1 MTKDLLLYFALLLW
15 FVVPSQAQPTI
26 FAPHMEAEIGEVIEV
41 GVYIKDVDTLSS
53 MQFAMDWDD
62 SVIEYQEVKDFALP
76 LHSAASFFLSTT
88 GKLRT
93 IWVDQITPTAS
104 GIEIDNNEPLYKL
117 VFKVIGDPADITDIS
132 FGEDAVDME
141 PTFFVDATG
150 ASGTTLDIEF
160 DFGSVTIPS
169 TNSNK
174 NILSD
179 NAPFNISQNKPN
191 PFTEFTQI
199 PFYSSKSQNI
209 TITVTDIIG
218 QEVLQYTNYYPSGDH
233 FYLIEKDNFHS
244 DGTYFYTVSSDIF
257 SITKKMIFKNNN

>member
-26 FAPHMEAEIGEVIEV
+26 FAPHMEVEPSEVIEV
-41 GVYIKDVDTLSS
+41 GVYIKEVDTLSS
-53 MQFAMDWDD
+53 MQFAMDWDE

-76 LHSAASFFLSTT
+76 LHSSAGFFLSST

-93 IWVDQITPTAS
+93 VWVDQITADAS
-104 GIEIDNNEPLYKL
+104 GIEIDDNVPLFKL
-117 VFKVIGDPADITDIS
+117 VFKVIGDPADNTAIS
-132 FGEDAVDME
+132 FGEDAVDMG
-141 PTFFVDATG
+141 PTFSVDATG
-150 ASGTTLDIEF
+150 AFGEALDIEF
-160 DFGSVTIPS
+160 DFGSVTIEG

-174 NILSD
+174 NIESY
-179 NAPFNISQNKPN
+179 NAPFNIYQNNPN

-218 QEVLQYTNYYPSGDH
+218 QEVLQNTSYYTSGDH
-233 FYLIEKDNFHS
+233 FYQIEKENFHS
-244 DGTYFYTVSSDIF
+244 NGTYFYTVSSDIF
-257 SITKKMIFKNNN
+257 SITKKMIFKNN